1 MIDWLPALVKTL
13 ATGDGA
19 VLLIVVH
26 MAAISA
32 SPAAQRLRVRETRQ
46 AIGHATHPGPDVP
59 PLSSL
64 PRLQP

>member
-19 VLLIVVH
+19 VLLTVVH
-26 MAAISA
+26 TA
-32 SPAAQRLRVRETRQ
+32 

-64 PRLQP
+64 PRPQP